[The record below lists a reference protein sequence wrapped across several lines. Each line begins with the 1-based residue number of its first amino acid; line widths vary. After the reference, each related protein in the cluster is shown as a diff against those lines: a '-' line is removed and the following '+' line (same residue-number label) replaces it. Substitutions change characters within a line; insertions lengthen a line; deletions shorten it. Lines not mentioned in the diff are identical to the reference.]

1 MNKNILTD
9 IEGHNTFEVV
19 NNLPLGYHIWH
30 IGKHMPVGYIPLCR
44 LKAKQPF
51 DGCTE
56 IEPDTLRAVSLENA
70 SKILSTVEAEGKKIE
85 RKSLLGEVNEYFK
98 KLTKSIFDELYYL
111 KRDILIAENIV
122 GYHNVSKAIQYKTI
136 DGYIEEQIVAHIITT
151 RNKVK
156 ALFPADMYENCQ
168 YACYEV
174 YTDKYYH
181 RKFFNEIEND
191 DIIENILDNLIN
203 ALRLDSTEDK
213 KLCLSLYDLNDEMIY
228 FFTEKEMEDF
238 INCYGI
244 APYTAFAIKD
254 NSYVELWSA

>member
-1 MNKNILTD
+1 
-9 IEGHNTFEVV
+9 
-19 NNLPLGYHIWH
+19 
-30 IGKHMPVGYIPLCR
+30 MPVGYIPLCR

-70 SKILSTVEAEGKKIE
+70 SRILSTVEAEGKKIE

-168 YACYEV
+168 YACY
-174 YTDKYYH
+174 
-181 RKFFNEIEND
+181 
-191 DIIENILDNLIN
+191 
-203 ALRLDSTEDK
+203 
-213 KLCLSLYDLNDEMIY
+213 
-228 FFTEKEMEDF
+228 
-238 INCYGI
+238 
-244 APYTAFAIKD
+244 
-254 NSYVELWSA
+254 

>member
-1 MNKNILTD
+1 MNNNILTD
-9 IEGHNTFEVV
+9 IEGEKTFEVV

-30 IGKHMPVGYIPLCR
+30 MPIEYIPLSKFKANQLCEGCTGIELDN
-44 LKAKQPF
+44 LKA
-51 DGCTE
+51 
-56 IEPDTLRAVSLENA
+56 ISLEDAANA
-70 SKILSTVEAEGKKIE
+70 ILKAEKNGKRIE
-85 RKSLLGEVNEYFK
+85 TKSLLGEVKEYFQ
-98 KLTKSIFDELYYL
+98 KLSLNVFDELYYL
-111 KRDILIAENIV
+111 KRDILIAETIV
-122 GYHNVSKAIQYKTI
+122 GYHNVSKVIQYKPI
-136 DGYIEEQIVAHIITT
+136 AGYIEEQIVAHIITT

-156 ALFPADMYENCQ
+156 ALIPADMYENCQ